1 MREAR
6 SAQTPRV
13 GRLLPT
19 LLRRRSWVDLRACPC
34 RSPVALPPPQV
45 ATALPTPLNP
55 VACQG
60 DCHGNCLHPHTHTTP
75 SIQGWCAPWCA
86 GVPGRRGCGDATYG
100 RWTPATSPK
109 SVRTRRGRAAMDVC
123 IDEMSAR
130 SSTSLYNAHGGY
142 RANVSEMQMA
152 ERPRRGEVAW
162 ARRIE
167 CKSHLAS
174 SIGALTLQV
183 AWSSIS
189 CV

>member
-1 MREAR
+1 VHAR
-6 SAQTPRV
+6 VDPLWRY
-13 GRLLPT
+13 
-19 LLRRRSWVDLRACPC
+19 LLRRSLQ
-34 RSPVALPPPQV
+34 RSPHRSIQWHVRET
-45 ATALPTPLNP
+45 ATET
-55 VACQG
+55 ACI
-60 DCHGNCLHPHTHTTP
+60 LTHTPPRVYRDGVHPGAQVCPAAGGVETP
-75 SIQGWCAPWCA
+75 RTAA
-86 GVPGRRGCGDATYG
+86 G
-100 RWTPATSPK
+100 PATSPK

-123 IDEMSAR
+123 IDEISAR